1 MRRSKDSKHPSSI
14 QPTTLHTPTITQA
27 KKAEPLTAEEI
38 LAAASGDVQ
47 DSHWDAIVD
56 NIIVMGTGQ

>member
-1 MRRSKDSKHPSSI
+1 MRITKDSKHPSI
-14 QPTTLHTPTITQA
+14 NPTTLHTPTITQA
-27 KKAEPLTAEEI
+27 KKAKPMTAEEI

-47 DSHWDAIVD
+47 DSHWDAIVN